1 MLGEVE
7 HGVPPVLRLLL
18 QISLAW
24 ISLSLL
30 GMLLWVMRVE
40 LARLVRRLGGA
51 GLTLRPLIYTRR
63 RFGR

>member
-1 MLGEVE
+1 M
-7 HGVPPVLRLLL
+7 LRLLL